1 MIIRNSNRLLAHDAV
16 MGWHSDYAWE
26 FDLGRYYLG

>member
-1 MIIRNSNRLLAHDAV
+1 